1 MDPDKINSQ
10 SWNAVACAY
19 DGFVRDIRLYDRT
32 YDSIC
37 REVSKTSARIL
48 EIGCGP
54 GNITRYLLS
63 KRPDLK
69 IEAIDIASDMIKLA
83 KENNSSATFSVMDCR
98 DIDRLLP
105 GFDAVICGF
114 TLPYLSKEDASR
126 LIFNCAHLLNPGGL
140 FYFSTIDGDYEK
152 SGYESGSTGD
162 RMFVY
167 YYQEP
172 FLRQELEK
180 AGFTQ
185 ILLETAAFQRK
196 NGLEE
201 THLIFF
207 ARKP

>member
-1 MDPDKINSQ
+1 MDPNRINSK
-10 SWNAVACAY
+10 SWNAVAGAY
-19 DGFVRDIRLYDRT
+19 DRFVKDIRIYDRT
-32 YDSIC
+32 YDFIC
-37 REVSKTSARIL
+37 HEVSKPSARLL

-54 GNITRYLLS
+54 GNVTQYLLS
-63 KRPDLK
+63 KRPDFK
-69 IEAIDIASDMIKLA
+69 IEAIDIAPDMISLA
-83 KENNSSATFSVMDCR
+83 KENNPSATFSVMDCR
-98 DIDRLLP
+98 DIDRLPP

-114 TLPYLSKEDASR
+114 TLPYLSKEDASK
-126 LIFNCAHLLNPGGL
+126 LIGHCAELLNPGGL

-167 YYQEP
+167 YYRET

-185 ILLETAAFQRK
+185 IRLETAVFQRK
-196 NGLEE
+196 NGLKE